1 MLICDNV
8 LWATHQWY
16 MIADSDCTT
25 DDRCDFHYLFI
36 FSIICVCYAW
46 PVREHARVCV
56 WEYLWLWAQH
66 HKIQTQTAG
75 SWYKMTPS
83 SVSSEA
89 KMIQQMRAK
98 IHSTKLCAA
107 NCFVLQSLANI
118 INRAVRAA
126 DTQNIFHGL
135 WKDPGIKSLLMKSF
149 LWNVHNVY
157 WQLPECTLNFHFIGH
172 MALM

>member
-1 MLICDNV
+1 MSYTSV
-8 LWATHQWY
+8 VH
-16 MIADSDCTT
+16 DC
-25 DDRCDFHYLFI
+25 RFRLHNRWQMWFSLFI
-36 FSIICVCYAW
+36 YFLHNLCVLCMASTW
-46 PVREHARVCV
+46 ACACVCV

-83 SVSSEA
+83 SGSSEA

-149 LWNVHNVY
+149 TWNVHNVY